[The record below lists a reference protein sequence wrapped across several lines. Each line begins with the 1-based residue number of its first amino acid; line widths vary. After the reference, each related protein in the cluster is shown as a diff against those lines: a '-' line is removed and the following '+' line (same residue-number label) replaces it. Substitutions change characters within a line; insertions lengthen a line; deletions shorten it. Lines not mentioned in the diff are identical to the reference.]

1 MLRAL
6 RYALFMAAVTLSSAG
21 AALAQSDNNVAADRA
36 QSFQAVTGAVKE
48 DVAGGPLML
57 AAYAVVWLAVFVYVL
72 RMVRL
77 QRGMEDSL
85 SRLERSIGSGG
96 PSSPR

>member
-6 RYALFMAAVTLSSAG
+6 RYALFTLALTLSGVAF
-21 AALAQSDNNVAADRA
+21 AQSDSAADDRA
-36 QSFQAVTGAVKE
+36 ASFQTVTGAVKE

-57 AAYAVVWLAVFVYVL
+57 AAYAVVWLAVFIYVF
-72 RMVRL
+72 RMIRL

-96 PSSPR
+96 SSHGSKV

>member
-1 MLRAL
+1 MLRFFIAQL
-6 RYALFMAAVTLSSAG
+6 GLFLAWAG
-21 AALAQSDNNVAADRA
+21 SVAAQTGEAAEDRA

-57 AAYAVVWLAVFVYVL
+57 AAYAVVWLCVFFYVF

-77 QRGMEDSL
+77 QRGVEDNL
-85 SRLERSIGSGG
+85 SRLERSLAHTTDSKV
-96 PSSPR
+96 

>member
-6 RYALFMAAVTLSSAG
+6 RYALFVAAVNLSG
-21 AALAQSDNNVAADRA
+21 VVLAQTESAADDRA

-57 AAYAVVWLAVFVYVL
+57 AAYAVVWLAVFIYVF

-96 PSSPR
+96 SPHGSKG